1 LAVTIQTSGA
11 QAATIGATHSL
22 FTVTSPGVW
31 QLLVSASGLK
41 NATTPAT
48 ATADYGIVEFWGRVI
63 ATGTSRL
70 IASRIIGPG
79 LQTEQI
85 YNAWP
90 MMLPHFQVKL
100 RQPRNQSRTWPWA
113 LYKLGT
119 PTLATSGAQAATV
132 GATHTL
138 FTVTTK
144 GVYQFVCSVTGLQ
157 HGGAG
162 ATGER
167 VAFDFYEKIYAS
179 ATRRLATRRTFG
191 PGVQT
196 EDIFISVPF
205 SVGAELRCNLR
216 QEKGTSRT
224 FGWSLWRVS

>member
-1 LAVTIQTSGA
+1 MAVTIQTNGA

-31 QLLVSASGLK
+31 QFLISASGLR
-41 NATTPAT
+41 NATTAAT
-48 ATADYGIVEFWGRVI
+48 ATSDYGIVEFWGRVI

-79 LQTEQI
+79 TQTEQI
-85 YNAWP
+85 FAGWP

-100 RQPRNQSRTWPWA
+100 RQPRNQARTWPWA

-138 FTVTTK
+138 FTVTTA
-144 GVYQFVCSVTGLQ
+144 GVYQFVCSVTGLVSST
-157 HGGAG
+157 A
-162 ATGER
+162 AER
-167 VAFDFYEKIYAS
+167 VRFDFYEKIYAS
-179 ATRRLATRRTFG
+179 ATRRLVVRRTA
-191 PGVQT
+191 GVGAQS
-196 EDIFISVPF
+196 EDIIVSVPF
-205 SVGAELRCNLR
+205 SVAAELRCNLN
-216 QEKGTSRT
+216 QQTGTSRT
-224 FGWSLWRVS
+224 FGWSLWRIS